1 MHFLSRSPTKS
12 VLIHR
17 FLRSVSEIVE
27 TLFFA
32 PFKQDFS
39 LLWRNCNVGLVQQ
52 IKCTFVNSHF
62 IKWKGGSRDE
72 QHSVKSRV
80 AKRQWRLFSNDRSG
94 AETKYPA
101 AYGGVFGCVPS
112 MALNFPMVL
121 RGIPLRIGRPGC
133 GIRCGCQ
140 KRYQY
145 ACRGRRLPYP
155 RQCR

>member
-1 MHFLSRSPTKS
+1 MQDKGIVKGIFRGNNDDICL
-12 VLIHR
+12 
-17 FLRSVSEIVE
+17 FLRAMSQVPCLHEH
-27 TLFFA
+27 LA
-32 PFKQDFS
+32 
-39 LLWRNCNVGLVQQ
+39 NAA
-52 IKCTFVNSHF
+52 
-62 IKWKGGSRDE
+62 
-72 QHSVKSRV
+72 RV

-101 AYGGVFGCVPS
+101 AYGGGFGCVPS